1 MQPVRHRY
9 IPGMPFGLGIWEILI
24 LAGVLVLLFGAKGAP
39 AMARRLGTGVREM
52 KDAVSE
58 MDPRSVFDEKDEPAK
73 AKPKPMPALEA
84 AKPAAATAEG
94 VPAAEA
100 VPAPASVPASEDIVA
115 REDEP
120 PAS

>member
-1 MQPVRHRY
+1 MQPVRRRY

-58 MDPRSVFDEKDEPAK
+58 MDPRTVFDDKDEPAK
-73 AKPKPMPALEA
+73 AKPKPALEA
-84 AKPAAATAEG
+84 AKPAAAQP
-94 VPAAEA
+94 VA
-100 VPAPASVPASEDIVA
+100 VPRRRPLPRRRASPLP
-115 REDEP
+115 RMPRQPRTTP